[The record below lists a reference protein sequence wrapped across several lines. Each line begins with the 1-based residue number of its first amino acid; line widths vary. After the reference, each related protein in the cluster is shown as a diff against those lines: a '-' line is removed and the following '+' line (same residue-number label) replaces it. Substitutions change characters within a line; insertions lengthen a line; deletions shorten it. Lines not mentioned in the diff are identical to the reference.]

1 MCTGAEGVQIAIPD
15 PPCQLFCPV
24 SPWSSRLKR
33 EIHLIMDVALD
44 GLRENSICT
53 FAVCSARY
61 KTRPGLVYHYGHSHS
76 TSSGDPA
83 KELSPSP
90 AEVEP
95 RSVADTAASNQP
107 GWSQNQLSFLTLLQL
122 RVPISFPSRLPTSRP
137 IPTPSILPSPFTRHH
152 LQSCP
157 GHAITYPRNSPEITN
172 WIYTY
177 LLFTC
182 TANACIANKVSWY
195 FPSNLY
201 SKICVYVKFMHFSSL
216 IILR

>member
-1 MCTGAEGVQIAIPD
+1 MYWCERCANAIPD
-15 PPCQLFCPV
+15 HRPTLPLSAFLMSHIDITSLDHP
-24 SPWSSRLKR
+24 LNKKR
-33 EIHLIMDVALD
+33 SVLSLDVALD

-107 GWSQNQLSFLTLLQL
+107 GWSQNQLSFLTFL
-122 RVPISFPSRLPTSRP
+122 
-137 IPTPSILPSPFTRHH
+137 
-152 LQSCP
+152 
-157 GHAITYPRNSPEITN
+157 
-172 WIYTY
+172 
-177 LLFTC
+177 
-182 TANACIANKVSWY
+182 
-195 FPSNLY
+195 
-201 SKICVYVKFMHFSSL
+201 
-216 IILR
+216 

>member
-1 MCTGAEGVQIAIPD
+1 MCKCYSRPTIIITTTTITTITTRL
-15 PPCQLFCPV
+15 PPEPLLLLPLLSFLYRLLCPYCLLPFNHPLNER
-24 SPWSSRLKR
+24 SALSL
-33 EIHLIMDVALD
+33 DVALD

-107 GWSQNQLSFLTLLQL
+107 GWSQNQLSFLT
-122 RVPISFPSRLPTSRP
+122 
-137 IPTPSILPSPFTRHH
+137 IL
-152 LQSCP
+152 
-157 GHAITYPRNSPEITN
+157 
-172 WIYTY
+172 
-177 LLFTC
+177 
-182 TANACIANKVSWY
+182 
-195 FPSNLY
+195 
-201 SKICVYVKFMHFSSL
+201 
-216 IILR
+216 

>member
-1 MCTGAEGVQIAIPD
+1 MYWCGRCANAIPD
-15 PPCQLFCPV
+15 LAL
-24 SPWSSRLKR
+24 SALLSRTTSLDR
-33 EIHLIMDVALD
+33 PLNERSVLSLDVALD

-107 GWSQNQLSFLTLLQL
+107 GWSQNQLSFLTFL
-122 RVPISFPSRLPTSRP
+122 
-137 IPTPSILPSPFTRHH
+137 
-152 LQSCP
+152 
-157 GHAITYPRNSPEITN
+157 
-172 WIYTY
+172 
-177 LLFTC
+177 
-182 TANACIANKVSWY
+182 
-195 FPSNLY
+195 
-201 SKICVYVKFMHFSSL
+201 
-216 IILR
+216 

>member
-1 MCTGAEGVQIAIPD
+1 MCTGAEGVQMLFPEPSAPTLC
-15 PPCQLFCPV
+15 PPLPPRPRPRTAFL
-24 SPWSSRLKR
+24 SRTTSLDRPLNKR
-33 EIHLIMDVALD
+33 SVLSLDVALD

-107 GWSQNQLSFLTLLQL
+107 GWSQNQLSFLTFL
-122 RVPISFPSRLPTSRP
+122 
-137 IPTPSILPSPFTRHH
+137 
-152 LQSCP
+152 
-157 GHAITYPRNSPEITN
+157 
-172 WIYTY
+172 
-177 LLFTC
+177 
-182 TANACIANKVSWY
+182 
-195 FPSNLY
+195 
-201 SKICVYVKFMHFSSL
+201 
-216 IILR
+216 

>member
-1 MCTGAEGVQIAIPD
+1 MCTGAEGVQMPIPKTH
-15 PPCQLFCPV
+15 PPCQASLVPYCP
-24 SPWSSRLKR
+24 PLIIRLNKNKKKMKR
-33 EIHLIMDVALD
+33 EKSVLSLDVALD

-107 GWSQNQLSFLTLLQL
+107 GWSQNQLSFLTFL
-122 RVPISFPSRLPTSRP
+122 
-137 IPTPSILPSPFTRHH
+137 
-152 LQSCP
+152 
-157 GHAITYPRNSPEITN
+157 
-172 WIYTY
+172 
-177 LLFTC
+177 
-182 TANACIANKVSWY
+182 
-195 FPSNLY
+195 
-201 SKICVYVKFMHFSSL
+201 
-216 IILR
+216 

>member
-1 MCTGAEGVQIAIPD
+1 MRKVCKLLIPPN
-15 PPCQLFCPV
+15 PPCQLFCPIYPIIV
-24 SPWSSRLKR
+24 PFKR
-33 EIHLIMDVALD
+33 EIRLIMDVALD

-107 GWSQNQLSFLTLLQL
+107 GWSQNQLSFLTLLQKSASL
-122 RVPISFPSRLPTSRP
+122 YFRTRSRLPMSRTHLSQKP
-137 IPTPSILPSPFTRHH
+137 LFHSPSSSIS
-152 LQSCP
+152 SS
-157 GHAITYPRNSPEITN
+157 GHAQ
-172 WIYTY
+172 
-177 LLFTC
+177 
-182 TANACIANKVSWY
+182 
-195 FPSNLY
+195 
-201 SKICVYVKFMHFSSL
+201 SL
-216 IILR
+216 IRQIPPR

>member
-1 MCTGAEGVQIAIPD
+1 
-15 PPCQLFCPV
+15 
-24 SPWSSRLKR
+24 
-33 EIHLIMDVALD
+33 MDVALD

-107 GWSQNQLSFLTLLQL
+107 GWSQNQLKFSHFPLSPRSLPDPYSHLRLLTCRFL
-122 RVPISFPSRLPTSRP
+122 
-137 IPTPSILPSPFTRHH
+137 
-152 LQSCP
+152 
-157 GHAITYPRNSPEITN
+157 
-172 WIYTY
+172 
-177 LLFTC
+177 
-182 TANACIANKVSWY
+182 
-195 FPSNLY
+195 
-201 SKICVYVKFMHFSSL
+201 
-216 IILR
+216 

>member
-1 MCTGAEGVQIAIPD
+1 MCTGAEGVQMLSLT
-15 PPCQLFCPV
+15 PPCQLYCPV
-24 SPWSSRLKR
+24 STSLDRPLNERSVLSL
-33 EIHLIMDVALD
+33 DVALD

-107 GWSQNQLSFLTLLQL
+107 GWSQNQLSFLTFL
-122 RVPISFPSRLPTSRP
+122 
-137 IPTPSILPSPFTRHH
+137 
-152 LQSCP
+152 
-157 GHAITYPRNSPEITN
+157 
-172 WIYTY
+172 
-177 LLFTC
+177 
-182 TANACIANKVSWY
+182 
-195 FPSNLY
+195 
-201 SKICVYVKFMHFSSL
+201 
-216 IILR
+216 

>member
-1 MCTGAEGVQIAIPD
+1 MCTGAEGVQVLSPTHRHDHFIIPSL
-15 PPCQLFCPV
+15 PPPSSPPPLYRLLCPDCLS
-24 SPWSSRLKR
+24 SPLNHPLNERSVLSL
-33 EIHLIMDVALD
+33 DVALD

-107 GWSQNQLSFLTLLQL
+107 GWSQNQLSFLTFL
-122 RVPISFPSRLPTSRP
+122 
-137 IPTPSILPSPFTRHH
+137 
-152 LQSCP
+152 
-157 GHAITYPRNSPEITN
+157 
-172 WIYTY
+172 
-177 LLFTC
+177 
-182 TANACIANKVSWY
+182 
-195 FPSNLY
+195 
-201 SKICVYVKFMHFSSL
+201 
-216 IILR
+216 